1 MAVLEELA
9 KLSEARFLGMYQA
22 LSQQGYGPLDH
33 EIARALKFRPHAI
46 KKLPMETRARR
57 ARALVEGKQ
66 STDLC
71 YEFFGTYLV
80 RTKKELVTGFLDR
93 TGVAHQDGMIEDID
107 AKKPDPAKLAEA
119 IRELDSKFDPEDVTL
134 YLALCVEQW
143 PGMSE
148 LALAWKGR
156 RA

>member
-9 KLSEARFLGMYQA
+9 QVSSERFLAMYQA

-33 EIARALKFRPHAI
+33 ELARALKFRPHAI

-57 ARALVEGKQ
+57 ARTLVESKK
-66 STDLC
+66 SPELC

-93 TGVAHQDGMIEDID
+93 TGVSHKDGMIEDID
-107 AKKPDPAKLAEA
+107 GQAPDPAKIGDAVRA
-119 IRELDSKFDPEDVTL
+119 LDAAFDPEDVTL

-143 PGMSE
+143 PANEG
-148 LALAWKGR
+148 LAQAWKAR
-156 RA
+156 R